1 MPPALRRDAPKPSAL
16 LDRLL
21 HRLPV
26 VTRRRLHRGHFAYL
40 RAVLQGVAPRIA
52 APLYVP
58 EAADPD
64 AASAADATAAAGAG
78 AGAAAARDEADLQPV
93 HRLTGWIRAE
103 LCAAAAR
110 GGNFARATL
119 LRLDLAPGAT
129 ALPTLAAF
137 AAAQGLEE
145 FSEGE
150 QLAAYQM
157 AFGTALDQQRRRTAL
172 LRRQL
177 LAIHQLEATMAA
189 PVGLDDGV
197 QAWFTDAIAARLT
210 AHGLRTLAELHAR
223 VAADPRWWRAVA
235 GIGAGKAR
243 AIRQFLSAHTAT
255 LGGLPEA
262 APGRAPASAPAGRQ
276 APPAADS
283 GTASGVTGRP
293 DGTATAFELPAP
305 SPLMPMTRLV
315 LPAELDGRTGRFR
328 APRELCLI
336 DAPDDRAAIAS
347 WLAVRAP
354 SLQPSSPEASSP
366 GAPARRSHTYEAY
379 RKEAERLLL
388 WCVIERRRAL
398 SSLTPEDGAAYLAFL
413 QAPPPAWC
421 GPRNVPRW
429 AVGWRPLEGALSAR
443 SVGYAA
449 SVLGNLFAFLVTQNY
464 LVGNP
469 FRAVRVPVRIP
480 RGPDPGR
487 GLSHELWAHVAA
499 ALDRLPAGLASQR
512 LQVALHLLYGGG
524 LRLAELVAARTD
536 DLEHVTLRQADG
548 TPVTGWLLRTVG
560 KGQKV
565 RLVPVPDAWIDRL
578 GRYLVARGLPGDPRL
593 AAQVPI
599 LGVVRGVVAAD
610 IGVTGSALH
619 GQLKRFFAGVAQ
631 RLDASEPALAARLRQ
646 ASAHWLR
653 HTCINHS
660 LDGGLP
666 VELVQQNV
674 GHASLDTTTAYVR
687 TEDARRLAA
696 MHKLWQ
702 SPPASA

>member
-1 MPPALRRDAPKPSAL
+1 
-16 LDRLL
+16 
-21 HRLPV
+21 
-26 VTRRRLHRGHFAYL
+26 
-40 RAVLQGVAPRIA
+40 
-52 APLYVP
+52 
-58 EAADPD
+58 
-64 AASAADATAAAGAG
+64 
-78 AGAAAARDEADLQPV
+78 
-93 HRLTGWIRAE
+93 
-103 LCAAAAR
+103 
-110 GGNFARATL
+110 
-119 LRLDLAPGAT
+119 
-129 ALPTLAAF
+129 
-137 AAAQGLEE
+137 
-145 FSEGE
+145 
-150 QLAAYQM
+150 
-157 AFGTALDQQRRRTAL
+157 
-172 LRRQL
+172 
-177 LAIHQLEATMAA
+177 
-189 PVGLDDGV
+189 
-197 QAWFTDAIAARLT
+197 
-210 AHGLRTLAELHAR
+210 
-223 VAADPRWWRAVA
+223 
-235 GIGAGKAR
+235 
-243 AIRQFLSAHTAT
+243 
-255 LGGLPEA
+255 
-262 APGRAPASAPAGRQ
+262 
-276 APPAADS
+276 
-283 GTASGVTGRP
+283 
-293 DGTATAFELPAP
+293 
-305 SPLMPMTRLV
+305 MPMTRLV

-413 QAPPPAWC
+413 QAAPPPAWC
-421 GPRNVPRW
+421 GPRNAPRW
-429 AVGWRPLEGALSAR
+429 AALDGGPFEGALAR

-512 LQVALHLLYGGG
+512 LQVALHLLYGG

-548 TPVTGWLLRTVG
+548 TPVTGWLSAHG
-560 KGQKV
+560 GQRAEGAPGARAG
-565 RLVPVPDAWIDRL
+565 RLDRS
-578 GRYLVARGLPGDPRL
+578 ARALPGRAGPARRSAPGRAGADPGRGARRRRRRYRGDGQRATRPTEAL
-593 AAQVPI
+593 LRRRGAAS
-599 LGVVRGVVAAD
+599 RC
-610 IGVTGSALH
+610 
-619 GQLKRFFAGVAQ
+619 
-631 RLDASEPALAARLRQ
+631 ASEPALAARLRQ

-696 MHKLWQ
+696 MHKRGNRLPHPRNAVRHAGQQ
-702 SPPASA
+702 SVRGNPPPAPSNQGMAGKILHQKSPQKYRKIARKDYANRVKGYLARFREAHESL